1 MTISRY
7 IGIPLLAAS
16 SLAVSLMLL
25 PIEPAGAHAQS
36 HVDIAPMAA
45 NAG

>member
-7 IGIPLLAAS
+7 IGIPLLAAT
-16 SLAVSLMLL
+16 SLAVSMMLL
-25 PIEPAGAHAQS
+25 PIEPTGARAQS
-36 HVDIAPMAA
+36 HVDVAPMAA